1 MVSIVETFRISHSR
15 RIYAAAWTV
24 AAVFFVSNSPTPLFI
39 HLQNRLGFSAG
50 TLTLIFAAYIGGLL
64 VALPLAGQISDRFG
78 RKIVLLPSIAVAIIS
93 CLMFASATSVEML
106 VISRFLLGVSVG
118 IVGSAGVATVLDLA
132 GPKRKKFCSLIGSV
146 AIVLGAALGPL
157 VAGFIAQFWP
167 EPMTMLFAV
176 QLMVLG
182 SALLM
187 MMTLRLDHNWDEQ
200 HPWRLHLPILQ
211 GDKRRRIGIGIAVFA
226 PAITATAFILSL
238 GPHILS
244 TLLAATSAIV
254 TGITAC
260 IMFGVAASVQFIFFG
275 LTIRNLCLASAGAT
289 VLSMLCVTFSVFH
302 EAVVP
307 FVLGAVLA
315 GAAQGLGQLG
325 ALSLIGRHVQRDH
338 RGEANS
344 ILAMGGYVPAGLLP
358 IMAGNLVDAGGT
370 VFGVTVFA
378 MILSLMT
385 IPAAILIMLQF
396 GEE

>member
-1 MVSIVETFRISHSR
+1 MVSIVETFRTSQSR
-15 RIYAAAWTV
+15 QIYAAAWIVT
-24 AAVFFVSNSPTPLFI
+24 AVFFASNSPTPLFI

-64 VALPLAGQISDRFG
+64 FALPLAGQISDRFG

-93 CLMFASATSVEML
+93 CLMFATAMSVEML
-106 VISRFLLGVSVG
+106 VISRFFLGISVG
-118 IVGSAGVATVLDLA
+118 IVGSAGVATVVDLA
-132 GPKRKKFCSLIGSV
+132 GAKRKKFCSLIGSV

-167 EPMTMLFAV
+167 EPLTMLFAV

-187 MMTLRLDHNWDEQ
+187 AVTLRLDHRWDERD
-200 HPWRLHLPILQ
+200 PWHLHLPILQ

-226 PAITATAFILSL
+226 PSITATAFILSL

-244 TLLAATSAIV
+244 TLLAATSAMV
-254 TGITAC
+254 AGITAC
-260 IMFGVAASVQFIFFG
+260 MMFGAAASVQFISFG
-275 LTIRNLCLASAGAT
+275 LRNRSLCLASAGAT
-289 VLSMLCVTFSVFH
+289 VLSMSCVAFSVFH
-302 EAVVP
+302 EAVVL

-325 ALSLIGRHVQRDH
+325 ALSLIGLHVRRDH

-344 ILAMGGYVPAGLLP
+344 VLAMGGYVPAGLLP
-358 IMAGNLVDAGGT
+358 ILAGNLVDAGGT
-370 VFGVTVFA
+370 VFGVTVFTV
-378 MILSLMT
+378 ILSLMA
-385 IPAAILIMLQF
+385 IPAAILIVRQF
-396 GEE
+396 GED